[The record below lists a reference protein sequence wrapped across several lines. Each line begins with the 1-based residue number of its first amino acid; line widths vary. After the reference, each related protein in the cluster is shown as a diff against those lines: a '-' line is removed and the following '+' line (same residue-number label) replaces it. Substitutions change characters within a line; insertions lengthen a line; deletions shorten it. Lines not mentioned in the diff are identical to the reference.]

1 MDGNYTVVGDPHL
14 TPKTLDKGDQLFKIV
29 EELGNPVIWLGD
41 LQDTKEV
48 VRSKVLNAYFDYFK
62 SSKLQ
67 HIILVGN
74 HDWHN
79 LECLDHSLKTLGA
92 LPNVII
98 VDKPIMFDSFMAIPY
113 YKDTDKLK
121 QILKEVGGVRTLFC
135 HVDISGFDYGNG
147 CLCEDGLSLED
158 FKTFGLVI
166 SGHFHKHQVQNNL
179 VYLGT
184 PFSHSFGETDQHK
197 FLGIYNETS
206 NTLKFL
212 PSKFPRHVTLKL
224 RISPPAGSV
233 SYFEDLHK
241 FIEAN
246 KDNLMRIQL
255 YGNPADVA
263 SFDRVPYNKL
273 NIKFEDK
280 SEGDDI
286 IGADIDET
294 LDNKTQF
301 NIWAKDVRQLD
312 PETINIGL
320 SILEALSVKR
330 N

>member
-1 MDGNYTVVGDPHL
+1 MNGDYTVVGDPHL
-14 TPKTLDKGDQLFKIV
+14 TPKTLDRGARLFNIV

-41 LQDTKEV
+41 LQDTKEI
-48 VRSKVLNAYFDYFK
+48 VRSKVLNAYYDYFK
-62 SSKLQ
+62 SSKLN

-92 LPNVII
+92 LPHVKI
-98 VDKPIMFDSFMAIPY
+98 VDKPTNFGKFLCVPY
-113 YKDTDKLK
+113 YKDTDKLR
-121 QILKEVGGVRTLFC
+121 QILKDNSGARTLIC

-147 CLCEDGLSLED
+147 ALCEDGLSLED
-158 FKTFGLVI
+158 FKSFGLVI

-179 VYLGT
+179 IYLGS

-197 FLGIYNETS
+197 FLGIYNENSNQIACITS
-206 NTLKFL
+206 Q
-212 PSKFPRHVTLKL
+212 FPRHVTLKL
-224 RISPPAGSV
+224 
-233 SYFEDLHK
+233 
-241 FIEAN
+241 
-246 KDNLMRIQL
+246 NLSDGDYTLKLIQFMGEHSNDIVRVQL
-255 YGNPADVA
+255 YGNSVTCA
-263 SFDRVPYNKL
+263 SFDRTPYKDK

-280 SEGDDI
+280 SESEEALGV
-286 IGADIDET
+286 DIDES

-301 NIWAKDVRQLD
+301 MIWAKDVRNLD
-312 PETINIGL
+312 QETINLGV